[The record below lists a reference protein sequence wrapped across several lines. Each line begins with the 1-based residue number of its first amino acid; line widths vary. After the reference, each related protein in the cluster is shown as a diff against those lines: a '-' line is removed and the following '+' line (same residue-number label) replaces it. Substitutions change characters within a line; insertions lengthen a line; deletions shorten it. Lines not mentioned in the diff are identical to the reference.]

1 MAISATYDANSSGV
15 MSYVFV
21 IGSGKPAFGFTTKG
35 RLVHLE
41 SSPIIGKSSFGPREQ
56 FKPMAET
63 PRPFN
68 VIAIDGISQPVNVL
82 LFSSKVIVTIIGL
95 SEFSLAART
104 AALTS

>member
-1 MAISATYDANSSGV
+1 

-41 SSPIIGKSSFGPREQ
+41 SSPIGPREQ

-95 SEFSLAART
+95 FEFSLAART

>member
-1 MAISATYDANSSGV
+1 
-15 MSYVFV
+15 
-21 IGSGKPAFGFTTKG
+21 
-35 RLVHLE
+35 
-41 SSPIIGKSSFGPREQ
+41 
-56 FKPMAET
+56 MAET

-68 VIAIDGISQPVNVL
+68 VIAIDGMSQPVNVL